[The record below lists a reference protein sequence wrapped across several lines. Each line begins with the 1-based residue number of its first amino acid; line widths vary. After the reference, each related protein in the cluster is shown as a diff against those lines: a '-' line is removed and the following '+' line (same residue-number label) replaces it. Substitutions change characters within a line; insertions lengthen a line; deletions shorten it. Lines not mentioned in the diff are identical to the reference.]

1 MEMQNVIYT
10 ETIKLGKRTY
20 YFDLKQGKFDSQYLI
35 ITQTRQM
42 DDGSED
48 RQRLILFQDDLE
60 AFGQAMLSSMIQ
72 FQAKKKK
79 RINYTDQEKNE
90 IRKSFPRAFYP
101 WTEEEDNDLKKL
113 FKQGTSVEDMVPTM
127 MRKETAI
134 TSRLRLLGLV
144 KAYTAVA

>member
-20 YFDLKQGKFDSQYLI
+20 YFDLKQGKFDNQYLI
-35 ITQTRQM
+35 ITQTRKM

-101 WTEEEDNDLKKL
+101 WTEEEDNDLKAL
-113 FKQGTSVEDMVPTM
+113 FDKGIPVAEMVPKM
-127 MRKETAI
+127 MRKDTAI
-134 TSRLRLLGLV
+134 TSRLRTLGLLEP
-144 KAYTAVA
+144 YSAVA